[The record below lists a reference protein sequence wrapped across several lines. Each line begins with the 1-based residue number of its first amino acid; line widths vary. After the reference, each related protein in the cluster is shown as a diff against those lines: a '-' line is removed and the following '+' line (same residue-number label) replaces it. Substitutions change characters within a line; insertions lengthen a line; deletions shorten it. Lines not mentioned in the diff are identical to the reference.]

1 MTEELILTT
10 NEIFQESMKLSDPAY
25 KEKGEK
31 LEIYQKWLRKK
42 WRAVEDETPK
52 T

>member
-1 MTEELILTT
+1 MTKILTT

-31 LEIYQKWLRKK
+31 LKIYQDWLNKK
-42 WRAVEDETPK
+42 WMEVEDKEIK
-52 T
+52 